1 MPNKNMLAG
10 LRCPRC
16 ASAEPFDIV
25 VTGWAS
31 VYDNKCVDIR
41 NVNWHDTDLCICKK
55 CGYGGVINDFKCSE
69 PMDIPTFGTA
79 YISTGHITEEDCHK
93 LNDNAWKEDSEH
105 SDDIIISH
113 FAGWIIWV
121 PESSEFFENL
131 GMSDDFMRLLRIVE
145 SGGFTM
151 LYLSGGAPLVN
162 GLRKFSW

>member
-69 PMDIPTFGTA
+69 PMDIPTFETA
-79 YISTGHITEEDCHK
+79 YISTGHITEEDSHK

-105 SDDIIISH
+105 SDIIISH
-113 FAGWIIWV
+113 YAGWIIWV

-151 LYLSGGAPLVN
+151 LYLSGGAPLVK